1 MKFKRSISKILV
13 VLFTVSI
20 IASTQ
25 VKRAYADAY
34 KVVTLGAD
42 LNSKQKQDMLKY
54 FGVNKDEANIIEVT
68 NKEENTYLKD
78 VASKKQI
85 GTKAIS
91 CSYVD
96 PSSENGLNISTHNMY
111 WVTESM
117 IRNALITAGIQNA
130 NVKAAA
136 PFRVSGTAALTG
148 ILKGFESSKGGKK
161 LDEKKKK
168 AANEEIVVTGDLGEK
183 IGKDEAASLVNQ
195 VKKDV
200 IKEKPKNEK
209 EIQNIVLNVTNSF
222 NKNSDK
228 KLDDADI
235 QKITELMS
243 KINALDL
250 NFKQLKSQLDNVT
263 EKLKGTIT
271 SDEARSFF
279 QKFWDAI
286 TSFFRELFSSEDKND
301 KNKEQNTQS
310 QDKQKQDNE
319 NTQSTNLSGNNIDI
333 KNK

>member
-1 MKFKRSISKILV
+1 MKFKRVISKVLV
-13 VLFTVSI
+13 LLFTVSI

-25 VKRAYADAY
+25 VKKAHADAY

-42 LNSKQKQDMLKY
+42 LNSKQKEDMLKD

-68 NKEENTYLKD
+68 NKEENSYLKD

-96 PSSENGLNISTHNMY
+96 PSGQNGLNISTHNMY

-117 IRNALITAGIQNA
+117 IRNALITAGIENA
-130 NVKAAA
+130 DVKAAA
-136 PFRVSGTAALTG
+136 PFKVSGTAALTG

-161 LDEKKKK
+161 IDEKKKK

-235 QKITELMS
+235 QKVTELMN
-243 KINALDL
+243 KINGLDL
-250 NFKQLKSQLDNVT
+250 NFKQLKDQLDNVT

-271 SDEARSFF
+271 SDEARGFF
-279 QKFWDAI
+279 EKLWDAI
-286 TSFFRELFSSEDKND
+286 SSFFSNLFSSDDNND
-301 KNKEQNTQS
+301 KNKD
-310 QDKQKQDNE
+310 QDTQKQDDQKKDSE
-319 NTQSTNLSGNNIDI
+319 NNQVNNSSENNKVTN
-333 KNK
+333 NK